1 MLNCSPG
8 IIKIITGFQVVERR
22 AANTHAT
29 DLVKLCDNRHQTG
42 FHLFSKSSW
51 LYGIGFY
58 HPTGISGKIANV
70 MVTQNRNFFF
80 ARIASAVLS
89 FLLAG

>member
-1 MLNCSPG
+1 LFPG

-29 DLVKLCDNRHQTG
+29 DLVKLCDNRHQG
-42 FHLFSKSSW
+42 FHLLSKSSW

-58 HPTGISGKIANV
+58 HPTALAVKSRMLQK
-70 MVTQNRNFFF
+70 QNFTFFRKNSELLYF
-80 ARIASAVLS
+80 